1 MKIWQENLNKYN
13 QRQRREK
20 IKVVAYMV
28 AEAITAISI
37 FAFGY
42 LWFSLAI

>member
-1 MKIWQENLNKYN
+1 MKIWQENLKRYN
-13 QRQRREK
+13 QRQRKEK
-20 IKVVAYMV
+20 RKVVVYMV
-28 AEAITAISI
+28 AEAFTIVCI